1 MDNILITF
9 PRQTVAES
17 YEAAKKFVE
26 SINLDVNDLHINEET
41 WGIVVPS
48 DTQAE
53 FLEHAGNL
61 GGKVFLLEEEQQP
74 QVEEK
79 TWIEVHEAVVGAR
92 FEMNGSQPVGK
103 QEGRVL
109 PGRYYVMGMQE
120 SDGSTF
126 VTLARVDNVA
136 ELGKRNGP
144 GRYVYAVDADTLGE
158 AVNRQQRRAAVRS
171 GRREQMRDVDAAHDA
186 GDISIDDHSVTSA
199 KVWRSGA
206 RQDRDKYGDPD
217 GALKSHTNFLARD
230 LAKSRA
236 AGGRTH
242 KEISPHAHMDGSQG
256 HQRVESRQTRSDAIL
271 DMLLENDPG
280 ILAEKAKEEKAEQQR
295 IALEEAAKAKEVV
308 NENVEPSLEDLLQV
322 AFNESARSEMAR
334 KAEKAGEEVAPAPVV
349 EPQPEPEVAVEE
361 PVEEPNRGLLGKLFG
376 TNESVGSSVVEE
388 SFSGADVLSGLL
400 ESVGETEGQHADET
414 NPDNWMVDEFT
425 SGEAAEDLQEGEMP
439 SKDHVMK
446 MCRKGMS
453 MEDMLK
459 MHKDADQDKLKAM
472 IKSCMEEMKES
483 EEAIE
488 EGIDPAEFGAVR
500 DVMAQLIEEG
510 VDLENLSDE
519 ELVEAVDNKCG
530 EILAEEEQPS
540 EEPVLAEGEGFEDEG
555 FEVVAE
561 ADLSTEAEEVVEEA
575 MHEEEG
581 EEDGEEE
588 GTSTLKDVLKKK
600 AAEMAA
606 EGDDEEEGEEEE
618 SEEVAEAATNRGQ
631 QKKVLSAAR
640 AKLADLARQASA
652 AADAAPEGKIDAS
665 HPIMKKHAAAAAE
678 VEAAEEMLKEL
689 PPSINRADDKK
700 EESFDGVDHNKRI
713 ERTTAAADGRRQQRN
728 AGGGAEARK
737 AYNAAR
743 RRRGEAYADARDA
756 GVYPEDQDAPPLP
769 SQKVESDGRRIQGL
783 VDPDLEA
790 AARLHGQQDPRNK
803 KTPAPAPNNV
813 KRAGVVGQRPTTRL
827 KSDGEAEAEADYRAQ
842 R

>member
-136 ELGKRNGP
+136 ELGQRTGP

-158 AVNRQQRRAAVRS
+158 AVNRPARQALVAQ
-171 GRREQMRDVDAAHDA
+171 GRKAQVDAAEDA
-186 GDISIDDHSVTSA
+186 YHAQGEKA
-199 KVWRSGA
+199 G
-206 RQDRDKYGDPD
+206 P
-217 GALKSHTNFLARD
+217 ALD
-230 LAKSRA
+230 LAMSKRKLSTARA
-236 AGGRTH
+236 EGDKKKIKAA
-242 KEISPHAHMDGSQG
+242 KEMVRGDRADAEAQ
-256 HQRVESRQTRSDAIL
+256 QVESRQTRSDAIL

-308 NENVEPSLEDLLQV
+308 NENVEPSLEDLLRV
-322 AFNESARSEMAR
+322 SFNESARSEAAR

-349 EPQPEPEVAVEE
+349 VPQPEPEVAVEE
-361 PVEEPNRGLLGKLFG
+361 PVEVPAEEAPVVEEPVM
-376 TNESVGSSVVEE
+376 EEPVVVEEAPVVEE

-414 NPDNWMVDEFT
+414 SPDNWMVDEFT
-425 SGEAAEDLQEGEMP
+425 PGEIVEESSEEEVVEEAKCDDDKK
-439 SKDHVMK
+439 KDDKKKDDKDPEKQDVPEFIKDK
-446 MCRKGMS
+446 MDDK
-453 MEDMLK
+453 
-459 MHKDADQDKLKAM
+459 KD
-472 IKSCMEEMKES
+472 ES
-483 EEAIE
+483 EEVVEEESEEVIE
-488 EGIDPAEFGAVR
+488 EGIDPAQFGAVR

-510 VDLENLSDE
+510 VDLESLSDE
-519 ELVEAVDNKCG
+519 ELAEAVDNKCD

-540 EEPVLAEGEGFEDEG
+540 EEPVLAEGEDFEDEG

-561 ADLSTEAEEVVEEA
+561 ADLSTESEEVVEEA
-575 MHEEEG
+575 MGEEEG
-581 EEDGEEE
+581 EEE
-588 GTSTLKDVLKKK
+588 GAATLKDVLQKK
-600 AAEMAA
+600 AAEMADE
-606 EGDDEEEGEEEE
+606 EGEEEEGDEEE
-618 SEEVAEAATNRGQ
+618 SEEVA
-631 QKKVLSAAR
+631 
-640 AKLADLARQASA
+640 
-652 AADAAPEGKIDAS
+652 
-665 HPIMKKHAAAAAE
+665 
-678 VEAAEEMLKEL
+678 
-689 PPSINRADDKK
+689 K
-700 EESFDGVDHNKRI
+700 EESFDD
-713 ERTTAAADGRRQQRN
+713 EPLDTTNRMARADALAAGRRQNRP
-728 AGGGAEARK
+728 GGGAKARK
-737 AYNAAR
+737 QYDDAR
-743 RRRGEAYADARDA
+743 GKRAQAYADARDA
-756 GVYPEDQDAPPLP
+756 GTYPEDQDMPPLP
-769 SQKVESDGRRIQGL
+769 GRAKEESDNEDRRIQGM
-783 VDPDLEA
+783 VDPEMEA
-790 AARLHGQQDPRNK
+790 AARLHDQQDPRNK
-803 KTPAPAPNNV
+803 KKGKKA
-813 KRAGVVGQRPTTRL
+813 K
-827 KSDGEAEAEADYRAQ
+827 
-842 R
+842 

>member
-26 SINLDVNDLHINEET
+26 SINLDVNDLHISEET

-61 GGKVFLLEEEQQP
+61 GGKVFLLEEEHQP
-74 QVEEK
+74 QFEEK

-136 ELGKRNGP
+136 ELGKRTGP

-158 AVNRQQRRAAVRS
+158 AVNRPVRQALVKQGRDAQVAAAEDAYHAQ
-171 GRREQMRDVDAAHDA
+171 GEQA
-186 GDISIDDHSVTSA
+186 G
-199 KVWRSGA
+199 
-206 RQDRDKYGDPD
+206 P
-217 GALKSHTNFLARD
+217 ALD
-230 LAKSRA
+230 LAMSKRSLSKARA
-236 AGGRTH
+236 AGDKKKVKAMADLVRGDA
-242 KEISPHAHMDGSQG
+242 EHAHMDGSQG
-256 HQRVESRQTRSDAIL
+256 VQKVGESRQTRSDAIL

-308 NENVEPSLEDLLQV
+308 NENVEPSLEDLLRV
-322 AFNESARSEMAR
+322 SFNESARSEMAR

-361 PVEEPNRGLLGKLFG
+361 PVEEPKSGLLGKLFG
-376 TNESVGSSVVEE
+376 TNESVESPVVEE

-414 NPDNWMVDEFT
+414 SPDNWMVDEFT
-425 SGEAAEDLQEGEMP
+425 PGEIVEESSEEEVVEEAKCDDDKKKDDKKKDDKDPEKQDVPEFIKDKMDDKDDKDDKKDESEEVVEEQDALEEGEMP

-446 MCRKGMS
+446 MCKKGMS

-472 IKSCMEEMKES
+472 IKGCMEEMKES
-483 EEAIE
+483 EEGIE
-488 EGIDPAEFGAVR
+488 EGIDPAQFGAVR

-510 VDLENLSDE
+510 VDLESLSDE
-519 ELVEAVDNKCG
+519 ELAEAVNNKCD

-540 EEPVLAEGEGFEDEG
+540 EEPALTEGEDFEDEG

-561 ADLSTEAEEVVEEA
+561 ADLSTESEEVVEEA
-575 MHEEEG
+575 MGEEEG
-581 EEDGEEE
+581 EEE
-588 GTSTLKDVLKKK
+588 GAATLKDVLQKK
-600 AAEMAA
+600 AAEMADE
-606 EGDDEEEGEEEE
+606 EGEEEEGDEEE
-618 SEEVAEAATNRGQ
+618 SEEVA
-631 QKKVLSAAR
+631 
-640 AKLADLARQASA
+640 
-652 AADAAPEGKIDAS
+652 
-665 HPIMKKHAAAAAE
+665 
-678 VEAAEEMLKEL
+678 
-689 PPSINRADDKK
+689 K
-700 EESFDGVDHNKRI
+700 EESFDDEPLDTNNRMA
-713 ERTTAAADGRRQQRN
+713 RADALAAGRRQKRP
-728 AGGGAEARK
+728 GGGAKARK
-737 AYNAAR
+737 QYDDAR
-743 RRRGEAYADARDA
+743 GKRAQAYADARDA
-756 GVYPEDQDAPPLP
+756 GTYPEDQDMPPLP
-769 SQKVESDGRRIQGL
+769 GQEKKESSHDPEDRRIQGM
-783 VDPDLEA
+783 VDPEMEA
-790 AARLHGQQDPRNK
+790 AASLHAQQDPRNK
-803 KTPAPAPNNV
+803 KKGKKA
-813 KRAGVVGQRPTTRL
+813 K
-827 KSDGEAEAEADYRAQ
+827 
-842 R
+842 